1 MFTSIFIRP
10 ILRSWLV
17 GQTPVEEHEF
27 EDTMMDKRDYEPS
40 DDGVER
46 NAYSKD
52 VLADK

>member
-10 ILRSWLV
+10 ILRFWLV

-27 EDTMMDKRDYEPS
+27 EDTMMDKRDSEPW
-40 DDGVER
+40 DNGIEM